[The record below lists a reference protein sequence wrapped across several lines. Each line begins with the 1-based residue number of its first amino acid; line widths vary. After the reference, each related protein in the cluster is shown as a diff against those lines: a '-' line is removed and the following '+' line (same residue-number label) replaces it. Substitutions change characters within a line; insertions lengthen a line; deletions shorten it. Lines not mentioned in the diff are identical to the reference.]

1 MASITDQNWVVWN
14 QGKNPLVNFNFMLR
28 VEMLF
33 DLPCK
38 SVRAFERELEYDFI
52 QEGGLNDYV
61 HMRRKPI
68 SKPFTLEVE
77 RYVGVDYIDPMP
89 LGADLVLPLML
100 FVSRNHDQFIPF
112 VVARTY
118 VFTGCTVMKKTYG
131 DLVADQSGLLVETT
145 TIGYREM
152 LCVDI
157 PWSEVGDNIHGSV
170 STNPARPTDA
180 KTQDKSGDSYK
191 ALAQQLYEQ
200 AKAAKERCDDEFKE
214 ADVDKLLSE
223 LEDIIDRLEKHAGD
237 NGPLKKAVAD
247 AEAGLKD
254 ADGKDRAKTVSELQ
268 TKARTAK
275 RELQEKEAAKADA
288 DDALALAQLT
298 EDQLTEK
305 KQTLTQMLAPINAYL
320 EKNNA
325 PFTLLDMEATG
336 IDVSLLVPSAGNDL
350 LIAAPERPTQSASTA
365 PSPAPKQKVS
375 PPVSPAEIRAQA
387 ETAKKRLEDEL
398 KAVEDELKA
407 AKEETTAAK
416 EAVLEAD
423 DAVKEAQKALLAA
436 ENKAAKAARD
446 LSLAQGRLSDAES
459 DLRKAKEQLTRLQSQ
474 QTNLELRKDRAVSSQ
489 KSCGEDFKKCEE
501 ENTKVQ
507 AMTDEHEIYI
517 GYQAVESLTRST
529 NYHERQVRDAAQ
541 YMESTEKLI
550 QDTEAMLPDAAAES
564 SEDTETT
571 ADGSTESDTE
581 NDTGSADTTADDG
594 NADTTADDGSAD
606 TAADDGS
613 ADTAADDGS
622 ADTAADDGSGTGSD
636 TGANN
641 SNP

>member
-38 SVRAFERELEYDFI
+38 SVRAFSRELEYDFI

-157 PWSEVGDNIHGSV
+157 PWSEVGDNIPGSV

-180 KTQDKSGDSYK
+180 KTQDKSGDNYK
-191 ALAQQLYEQ
+191 ALAKQFYEQ

-214 ADVDKLLSE
+214 ADIDKLLGE
-223 LEDIIDRLEKHAGD
+223 LKDIISRLEKHAGD

-268 TKARTAK
+268 TKARSAK

-298 EDQLTEK
+298 EEQLTEK

-320 EKNNA
+320 EKTNA
-325 PFTLLDMEATG
+325 PFTLPDMESKG
-336 IDVSLLVPSAGNDL
+336 IDVSLLVPDPSRDR
-350 LIAAPERPTQSASTA
+350 LIASPELPIRPKLAVPSPIPEREISPTG
-365 PSPAPKQKVS
+365 SPAK
-375 PPVSPAEIRAQA
+375 IRAQMEA
-387 ETAKKRLEDEL
+387 AKKRLEDEL
-398 KAVEDELKA
+398 SAVEDELKA
-407 AKEETTAAK
+407 AREETAAAR
-416 EAVLEAD
+416 EAVQEAD

-446 LSLAQGRLSDAES
+446 LALAQGRLSDAES
-459 DLRKAKEQLTRLQSQ
+459 DLKKAKEQLNRLQSQ

-489 KSCGEDFKKCEE
+489 KSCGEEFKKCEE

-507 AMTDEHEIYI
+507 AMTDEQEIYS
-517 GYQAVESLTRST
+517 GYQAVESLARST
-529 NYHERQVRDAAQ
+529 NYHERQVRETAQ
-541 YMESTEKLI
+541 YMENTETLI
-550 QDTEAMLPDAAAES
+550 RDTEAMLPDAAAEAD
-564 SEDTETT
+564 EDTGTT
-571 ADGSTESDTE
+571 ADGNTEG
-581 NDTGSADTTADDG
+581 DTGSTDTV
-594 NADTTADDGSAD
+594 ADDGS
-606 TAADDGS
+606 T
-613 ADTAADDGS
+613 DTAADDGS

-636 TGANN
+636 TGANS